1 MMPPTILT
9 AMLIYLLGLVV
20 PMYLL
25 LGRVDGWGT
34 LARAYGWQEP
44 ILHQRRWFVS
54 GAVGSF
60 TYRWGLC
67 VAVHP
72 TGLFLVPLGMRR
84 IGHPPL
90 CIPWTN
96 VTAVYQSH
104 DRGALRR
111 LQVRTP
117 TAPVAVVLPASV
129 LAPVHAQLP
138 APQPGTTTVTMSRGA
153 IGVTMGFGGLS
164 LLYFWFLVSTGI
176 FP

>member
-1 MMPPTILT
+1 MLTPTLLA

-34 LARAYGWQEP
+34 LARAYGWPEP

-60 TYRWGLC
+60 IYRWGLG

-72 TGLFLVPLGMRR
+72 TGLVLVPLGMRR

-90 CIPWTN
+90 GIPWTN
-96 VTAVYQSH
+96 VTAVYQTH
-104 DRGALRR
+104 DRGALWR

-117 TAPVAVVLPASV
+117 TAPVAVVLPAQV
-129 LAPVHAQLP
+129 LAPVQAQLP
-138 APQPGTTTVTMSRGA
+138 APQPGTTAVTMSRGA
-153 IGVTMGFGGLS
+153 IGVTIGFVGVS